1 MISAWTSDVI
11 TALWRHRRTSR
22 SFSLGMIAAL
32 ASACQQEPAR
42 NGSGEIVPTGHFGET
57 ITYTM
62 AFNKN
67 SGSYK
72 YDCKNDDQLEASYV
86 LKIEVPVIVR
96 TCQNYYTR
104 ADAVYA
110 IYVHDGPF
118 YESFIDRLDTQNLH
132 LMHGFVV
139 VEPRYSGSKERPWHV
154 SARKAESRTFETSR
168 NELLALIAHF
178 RSIDRKFILVGDG
191 YGGLIIASVLD
202 QLRKEESVILYTPVL
217 STNEQGISDVIASN
231 TDLKRDY
238 TALCKAAIEP
248 ECGGSRQWIL
258 NNIYR
263 RCSNFSPI
271 TQYAK
276 SGFASKI
283 WLVSGDGATT
293 SGNADA
299 KAFAAAFPK
308 SVMMINIANLTRDG
322 FTNINQFKQ
331 AEKFLAPVLAL
342 GNLKDNDK

>member
-1 MISAWTSDVI
+1 MIGAWISDVS
-11 TALWRHRRTSR
+11 TALWRQRTISR

-42 NGSGEIVPTGHFGET
+42 NRSGEIIPMGHFGET
-57 ITYTM
+57 ITYTQ

-67 SGSYK
+67 AGSYK
-72 YDCKNDDQLEASYV
+72 YDCENDDQLEASYV

-118 YESFIDRLDTQNLH
+118 YESFIDRLETQNLP
-132 LMHGFVV
+132 LMHGFVA

-154 SARKAESRTFETSR
+154 SAREAESRTFETSR

-202 QLRKEESVILYTPVL
+202 QLHKEESVILYTPVL
-217 STNEQGISDVIASN
+217 SANEQGISDIIAPN
-231 TDLKRDY
+231 PNLKRDHA
-238 TALCKAAIEP
+238 ALCKAVTKP
-248 ECGGSRQWIL
+248 ECGDSREWIL
-258 NNIYR
+258 NNVYQNWR
-263 RCSNFSPI
+263 HFSA
-271 TQYAK
+271 TAQYAK
-276 SGFASKI
+276 SGFAPKI
-283 WLVSGDGATT
+283 WLVSGVGATGP
-293 SGNADA
+293 SNADA

-322 FTNINQFKQ
+322 FTNITQFKQ
-331 AEKFLAPVLAL
+331 AETFLVPVLAL